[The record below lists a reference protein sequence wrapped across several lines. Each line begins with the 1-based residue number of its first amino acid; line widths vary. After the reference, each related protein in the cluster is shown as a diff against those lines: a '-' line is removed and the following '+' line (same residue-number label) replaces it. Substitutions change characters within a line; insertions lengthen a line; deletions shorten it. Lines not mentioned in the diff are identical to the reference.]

1 MQVRS
6 LIQFCSSAANF
17 PLCTRLRPSD
27 VRTLNTAS
35 VFNNKTLAKSFGE
48 VSGSNIDYTRYT
60 TCFNEIYSV
69 LVERR
74 CTFSDWFSSFDKT
87 PTCDRHIHG
96 HRTPTN
102 TDTAYIIVKY
112 SSWQLQHMAQHR
124 DSSCFYRAALCYAV
138 YICCRRVSVRHK
150 PVLYRKEWKNRT
162 GGFLPPITHCAN
174 WDISK
179 DEAIP
184 VWNLVSNSGLGKF
197 RHGKSVALSSKL
209 DVVVDGRVC
218 WRHLYDSRR
227 VVAVYYKSVNC
238 NPPLLRF
245 AVDLLYKMLTGTARR
260 AVRLRVLLVH
270 CRWYEMHD
278 LDRPISYA
286 SWLLFGLPH
295 AILCLLLAYAWL
307 MLVFVGYRYKTMLFT
322 LL

>member
-1 MQVRS
+1 M
-6 LIQFCSSAANF
+6 
-17 PLCTRLRPSD
+17 LR
-27 VRTLNTAS
+27 
-35 VFNNKTLAKSFGE
+35 G
-48 VSGSNIDYTRYT
+48 
-60 TCFNEIYSV
+60 IY
-69 LVERR
+69 
-74 CTFSDWFSSFDKT
+74 
-87 PTCDRHIHG
+87 I
-96 HRTPTN
+96 
-102 TDTAYIIVKY
+102 
-112 SSWQLQHMAQHR
+112 
-124 DSSCFYRAALCYAV
+124 YAV
-138 YICCRRVSVRHK
+138 VVCLSVRHK

-227 VVAVYYKSVNC
+227 VVAVYYTSINC

-270 CRWYEMHD
+270 CTHTHTFNGPFPGLPRWAGTRKVKPIWILLKQETVSGSGIRA
-278 LDRPISYA
+278 RPYA
-286 SWLLFGLPH
+286 SLH
-295 AILCLLLAYAWL
+295 LAPD
-307 MLVFVGYRYKTMLFT
+307 R
-322 LL
+322 

>member
-1 MQVRS
+1 MIARV
-6 LIQFCSSAANF
+6 F
-17 PLCTRLRPSD
+17 
-27 VRTLNTAS
+27 TARRY
-35 VFNNKTLAKSFGE
+35 A
-48 VSGSNIDYTRYT
+48 TRY
-60 TCFNEIYSV
+60 I
-69 LVERR
+69 
-74 CTFSDWFSSFDKT
+74 
-87 PTCDRHIHG
+87 
-96 HRTPTN
+96 
-102 TDTAYIIVKY
+102 
-112 SSWQLQHMAQHR
+112 
-124 DSSCFYRAALCYAV
+124 YAV
-138 YICCRRVSVRHK
+138 VLCLSVRHK

-184 VWNLVSNSGLGKF
+184 VWNLVSNSRLGKF

-260 AVRLRVLLVH
+260 VFCWCTVDGMKCTTWIVRYRTRRGCCSDCHTPFCVYCSPTRGSCWSLSDIGIKQCYSHYCKCKVNRVSV
-270 CRWYEMHD
+270 
-278 LDRPISYA
+278 
-286 SWLLFGLPH
+286 
-295 AILCLLLAYAWL
+295 
-307 MLVFVGYRYKTMLFT
+307 
-322 LL
+322 